1 MEGLNLKGSPQ
12 AIDSVDAVQID
23 SMVSSLRSLLDPLPN
38 SSSDNYYSPP
48 SWSSSCRSSDSIFDN
63 PCTNQSWDNL
73 IPLQLLLRLLF
84 NLEISNRGESK
95 RISSSSEISPEIED
109 KSSMEEIS
117 FKIFHS
123 SSMEWNFSSFRGLR
137 SFRLRKGNRL
147 KENFSG
153 TFFRRENSW
162 FEFSPEIKMMAG
174 TNLRQNNGQK
184 HTEPLASDV
193 RGLI

>member
-38 SSSDNYYSPP
+38 SFLPRPSSRQLQF
-48 SWSSSCRSSDSIFDN
+48 SSKLISLVPIFDSIRQ
-63 PCTNQSWDNL
+63 PSYKSIGTTRS
-73 IPLQLLLRLLF
+73 LQLLPRLLF
-84 NLEISNRGESK
+84 NLEISNRGATNFLLFRNFS
-95 RISSSSEISPEIED
+95 RNQRSSIEIF
-109 KSSMEEIS
+109 
-117 FKIFHS
+117 FKIFDR
-123 SSMEWNFSSFRGLR
+123 NFSSFADST
-137 SFRLRKGNRL
+137 SFRKTGRLRKFL
-147 KENFSG
+147 ENVFSG
-153 TFFRRENSW
+153 RIVIRILTRDQDGG
-162 FEFSPEIKMMAG
+162 G

>member
-38 SSSDNYYSPP
+38 SSFDNYYSPP

-117 FKIFHS
+117 FKIFHN

-147 KENFSG
+147 RKFLGNV
-153 TFFRRENSW
+153 FFGGRIRDSNS
-162 FEFSPEIKMMAG
+162 
-174 TNLRQNNGQK
+174 RQRSRWWRAQTWDKTTARNTLNRLPAMFG
-184 HTEPLASDV
+184 D
-193 RGLI
+193 